1 MGRFAPLGLAL
12 LVAVAC
18 GGKRSER
25 SGAAADPKAPAASPI
40 DTVKA
45 ESAPTGDDPTPR
57 RAGGKWRDA
66 GFYIDGEQLGVL
78 WFGELPRKLEPVW
91 VEQIDDLDFKPGDK
105 GPRQRIIRQRRY
117 RIADYLT
124 AVGGDISTVKM
135 VHVHGGGGHVAE
147 IPGDVFREWKDSIL
161 FAFGAETSGKAI
173 PLFPTGMPINTSF
186 DRISAITVYI
196 ERAPPVIG
204 EDFFPR
210 LDGKRVV
217 GIPYFGT
224 PLRGGVRVYKDDR
237 LAGIIKRRKL
247 SEVGVPLV
255 EELDG
260 HVSFELFKALAALD
274 IDTSNVECGEVIYDE
289 RRTKILPRETL
300 AEASVK
306 AISGRSGAVRF
317 RDGTELQALALYTH
331 EIEALPA
338 VVD

>member
-1 MGRFAPLGLAL
+1 MGRLAPLGLAL
-12 LVAVAC
+12 LLAAC

-25 SGAAADPKAPAASPI
+25 SSSADPKPAAATPT

-45 ESAPTGDDPTPR
+45 ESAPTADDPTPR

-66 GFYIDGEQLGVL
+66 GFYVDGQQLGVL

-91 VEQIDDLDFKPGDK
+91 VEEIDDLDFKPGDK

-117 RIADYLT
+117 RIADYLA
-124 AVGGDISTVKM
+124 AVGGDVDKVEM
-135 VHVHGGGGHVAE
+135 VHIQGGGGHIAVV
-147 IPGDVFREWKDSIL
+147 PGPLFREWKDSL
-161 FAFGAETSGKAI
+161 MFAFGAETSGKAI
-173 PLFPTGMPINTSF
+173 PVFPRGMPINTSF
-186 DRISAITVYI
+186 DRISAISIYV
-196 ERAPPVIG
+196 ERTPPEVG

-210 LDGKRVV
+210 LDGERVV
-217 GIPYFGT
+217 GVPYFGT

-274 IDTSNVECGEVIYDE
+274 IDTSDVECGEIIYDE
-289 RRTKILPRETL
+289 RRTKVLPREKL

-331 EIEALPA
+331 EVEALPA